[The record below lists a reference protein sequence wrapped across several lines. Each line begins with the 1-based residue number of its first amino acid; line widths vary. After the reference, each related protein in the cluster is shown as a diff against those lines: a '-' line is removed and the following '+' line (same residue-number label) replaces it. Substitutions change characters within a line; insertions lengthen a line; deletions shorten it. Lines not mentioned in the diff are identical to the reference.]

1 MLPTLWFYN
10 KWQYAGEENKPSI
23 VFLNSQS
30 VKAEH
35 KYLGDYYLCFQEPDE
50 VLFTENE
57 TNFERLYNRENKT
70 EFVKDAFHEA
80 IINGKNYEKLLEKK
94 QGTKFS
100 PVYHYEIKAKH
111 TEKIYLRLS
120 KGKPD
125 EAFPE
130 KFEEIFELR
139 KKEADEFYEAVSPCN
154 CNPDQ
159 KNIQRQAF
167 AGLLWNKQYY
177 HYDVERW
184 LNTSDGITPVTEE
197 RKNGRNHNWM
207 YLKNQDVMSMPDKW
221 EYPWYAAWDMAFHC
235 ISLAIIDPLFAKHQ
249 LLLLMREWYMDP
261 KGQLPAY
268 EWDFND
274 VNPPVHAFAA
284 LEVYKTEKEI
294 YGNNDLDF

>member
-1 MLPTLWFYN
+1 M
-10 KWQYAGEENKPSI
+10 
-23 VFLNSQS
+23 
-30 VKAEH
+30 
-35 KYLGDYYLCFQEPDE
+35 GDYYLYFQEANE

-57 TNFERLYNRENKT
+57 TNFERLYNRPNET

-80 IINGKNYEKLLEKK
+80 IIDGKNHQRLSEKK
-94 QGTKFS
+94 TGTKFS
-100 PVYHYEIKAKH
+100 PVYYCEIKARH
-111 TEKIYLRLS
+111 SEKIYLRLTN
-120 KGKPD
+120 KKIQDP
-125 EAFPE
+125 FPE
-130 KFEEIFELR
+130 KFEEIFEKR
-139 KKEADEFYEAVSPCN
+139 KKEADEFYEAISPATSN
-154 CNPDQ
+154 SDQ

-184 LNTSDGITPVTEE
+184 LNTSDGITPISED

-207 YLKNQDVMSMPDKW
+207 YLKNQDVLSMPDKW

-268 EWDFND
+268 EWNFND

-284 LEVYKTEKEI
+284 LAGV
-294 YGNNDLDF
+294 